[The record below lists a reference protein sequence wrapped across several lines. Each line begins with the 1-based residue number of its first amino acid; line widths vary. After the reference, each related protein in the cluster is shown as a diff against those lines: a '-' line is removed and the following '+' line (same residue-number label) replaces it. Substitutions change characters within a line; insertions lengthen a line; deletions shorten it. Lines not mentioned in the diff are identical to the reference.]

1 MRNIKTALG
10 PDLNQISIAEFV
22 SDVPSDTE
30 NNDRAIEVAAMK
42 QRE

>member
-1 MRNIKTALG
+1 MRNIKMALG
-10 PDLNQISIAEFV
+10 HELNHISIAEFV

-30 NNDRAIEVAAMK
+30 NNNQAIEVAAMK